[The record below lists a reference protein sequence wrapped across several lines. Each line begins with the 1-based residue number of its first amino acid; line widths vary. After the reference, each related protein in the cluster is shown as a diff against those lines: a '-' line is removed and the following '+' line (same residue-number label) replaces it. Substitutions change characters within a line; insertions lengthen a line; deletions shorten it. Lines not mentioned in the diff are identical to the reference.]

1 MNTEKMKQVK
11 LLSILIAALAIVSCR
26 PSSNQP
32 TSESSASD
40 SVELK
45 KQEAWESAHRLDSM
59 GNHREA
65 LLLRERTLSEYCPN
79 SAECLQYKGL
89 RCYIENKQDSANF
102 YFDKAMRMCDMALH
116 DSLDINMVT
125 IKAFVLAFTNGD
137 RSTQHF
143 LDSLSTRHHDNQAL
157 QQLKESTEGIR
168 NVVVIKSLKLNVV
181 QHAFLI
187 KKGTMKYSLVI
198 IFATSLLAACSNN
211 DEITVTPDHPHTYL
225 NTGKLL
231 SMDGG
236 NEHLAFSYDSEGRVA
251 FAERVDSGSFLVKQ
265 QADYLYD
272 NDCIYVT
279 FREFAQLPNGE
290 HDSNYTRDFCHYDTL
305 FLANGRVDS
314 LAGHRPSSRHV
325 QANRFF
331 FKFHYNEQGQLIS
344 IRNDNFNY
352 IYQDKINETPW
363 YTEL

>member
-1 MNTEKMKQVK
+1 MTFE
-11 LLSILIAALAIVSCR
+11 II
-26 PSSNQP
+26 
-32 TSESSASD
+32 
-40 SVELK
+40 
-45 KQEAWESAHRLDSM
+45 
-59 GNHREA
+59 
-65 LLLRERTLSEYCPN
+65 
-79 SAECLQYKGL
+79 
-89 RCYIENKQDSANF
+89 
-102 YFDKAMRMCDMALH
+102 
-116 DSLDINMVT
+116 
-125 IKAFVLAFTNGD
+125 
-137 RSTQHF
+137 
-143 LDSLSTRHHDNQAL
+143 
-157 QQLKESTEGIR
+157 
-168 NVVVIKSLKLNVV
+168 NVV

-363 YTEL
+363 YTELYTLEW

>member
-1 MNTEKMKQVK
+1 MKKTIITFLLALVFPITASAQLESVKEYRRHKKCGGYKKSKMK
-11 LLSILIAALAIVSCR
+11 
-26 PSSNQP
+26 
-32 TSESSASD
+32 
-40 SVELK
+40 
-45 KQEAWESAHRLDSM
+45 
-59 GNHREA
+59 
-65 LLLRERTLSEYCPN
+65 
-79 SAECLQYKGL
+79 CLQMTFE
-89 RCYIENKQDSANF
+89 I
-102 YFDKAMRMCDMALH
+102 
-116 DSLDINMVT
+116 I
-125 IKAFVLAFTNGD
+125 
-137 RSTQHF
+137 
-143 LDSLSTRHHDNQAL
+143 
-157 QQLKESTEGIR
+157 
-168 NVVVIKSLKLNVV
+168 NVV

-198 IFATSLLAACSNN
+198 IFAMSLLAACSNN
-211 DEITVTPDHPHTYL
+211 DEITVTPDHPHTYR

-236 NEHLAFSYDSEGRVA
+236 NEHLAFSYDSEGRVV

-325 QANRFF
+325 QAIRFF

-363 YTEL
+363 YTELYTLEWQDGNITRRTCTIPQQKKTMIWNYCYSELVGTMPYSDPRVILFDLMPLFSTGFFGFEPYNLPLSIESDEYKKQIGYLLDEQQMVFHVKSTVTLSDGLPQLYDYQIKWQSSSVH